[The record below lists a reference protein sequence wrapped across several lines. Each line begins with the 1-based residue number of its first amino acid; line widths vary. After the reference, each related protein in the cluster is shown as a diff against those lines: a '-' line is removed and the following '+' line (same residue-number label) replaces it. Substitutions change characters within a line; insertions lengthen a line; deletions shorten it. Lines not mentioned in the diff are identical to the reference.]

1 MKSTTT
7 AIYILGT
14 LLLPSLVQA
23 VTYAEDGAVLLGDAA
38 QGSTGSNSNVAAA
51 LVGADL
57 SLTCLGLVVLA
68 LVTIYLLHELWHPK
82 RMHEKMTHEE
92 LRAGTTRF
100 YIGGTL
106 VWLLI
111 AIMAEKWCVILPLI
125 IFLIGCLGY
134 LVYLLNS
141 STADPEL

>member
-1 MKSTTT
+1 MKKLTVTTT
-7 AIYILGT
+7 SLAILAFPA
-14 LLLPSLVQA
+14 LASA

-38 QGSTGSNSNVAAA
+38 QGGGGSGGNLAAA
-51 LVGADL
+51 LVGADF
-57 SLTCLGLVVLA
+57 SLTCLGLSILA

-82 RMHEKMTHEE
+82 RLHKNMTVEE

-111 AIMAEKWCVILPLI
+111 AIMAEKWCIILPLI
-125 IFLIGCLGY
+125 IFLIGCIFY
-134 LVYLLNS
+134 LIYILNS
-141 STADPEL
+141 STNDPEL

>member
-1 MKSTTT
+1 MKKLATSTS
-7 AIYILGT
+7 ALAVF
-14 LLLPSLVQA
+14 LLPSFAQA

-38 QGSTGSNSNVAAA
+38 RGSVGSNGNVAAA

-57 SLTCLGLVVLA
+57 SLTCLGLVA
-68 LVTIYLLHELWHPK
+68 LIIVIIYILHELWHPK

-92 LRAGTTRF
+92 LRAGSLRF

-111 AIMAEKWCVILPLI
+111 AIMAEKWCIILPLVVI
-125 IFLIGCLGY
+125 MIACLLY
-134 LVYLLNS
+134 YVYILNTS
-141 STADPEL
+141 STDTDL